1 MKYNI
6 LVNTVNDHLRHKK
19 TLMKLI
25 DNFENLY
32 NTRVSSDVAI
42 SNHTESIN
50 KNGSKRVVAKNIS
63 TDWEVPEEINRQ
75 YLDYFYNDVIEPVMN
90 TIGIGLGFEYFDWTI
105 KNSWFRKYSEGGEH
119 GWHNHSNSQFTNCYY
134 LELPDSSYKT
144 EVLGRDGKIIE
155 FDVKEGDVLTIPAW
169 MKHRSPP
176 NGKERKTVIAFNSNY
191 QLLAD
196 NKPSI

>member
-1 MKYNI
+1 M
-6 LVNTVNDHLRHKK
+6 
-19 TLMKLI
+19 
-25 DNFENLY
+25 
-32 NTRVSSDVAI
+32 
-42 SNHTESIN
+42 
-50 KNGSKRVVAKNIS
+50 
-63 TDWEVPEEINRQ
+63 
-75 YLDYFYNDVIEPVMN
+75 
-90 TIGIGLGFEYFDWTI
+90 
-105 KNSWFRKYSEGGEH
+105 
-119 GWHNHSNSQFTNCYY
+119 
-134 LELPDSSYKT
+134 PDSSYKT